1 MSVTINGYLSRPH
14 VHVLIF
20 LAISLAV
27 FFVLRPK
34 DANSLYSMAGVVY
47 AVFILA
53 NSILIFYAPNTWS
66 YFFTSLLFSLVYLLA
81 IALMASMYIH
91 LAKVE
96 GSGESA
102 MVFLVVMYHPLALLF
117 MIFLK
122 WIISKV

>member
-81 IALMASMYIH
+81 IALMTSMYIH

>member
-1 MSVTINGYLSRPH
+1 MSVAINGYLSRPH

-81 IALMASMYIH
+81 IALMTSMYIH